1 MRLKIPPPLVA
12 LTLAALLWQ
21 VAACWPVPAGMALPR
36 EARLIGA
43 VLAGGVGLAL
53 DLVGVAAFVR
63 ARTTVNPMRPQN
75 TRALVQTGLYARS
88 RNPMYVGQALMLAGW
103 AGWLGHPAG
112 VLALVALVAWLN
124 RFQIAPEERWLRE
137 RFGAEFDRY
146 CERVPRWL

>member
-1 MRLKIPPPLVA
+1 MPRIPPPLVA

-21 VAACWPVPAGMALPR
+21 VAVRWPVPAGMVLPQ
-36 EARLIGA
+36 AWRLAGA

-88 RNPMYVGQALMLAGW
+88 RNPMYLGQALMLAGW
-103 AGWLGHPAG
+103 ACWLGHPAG
-112 VLALVALVAWLN
+112 VLALAALVAWLN
-124 RFQIAPEERWLRE
+124 RLQIAPEERWLRE
-137 RFGAEFDRY
+137 RFGAEFERY